1 MCEVPPKRLGHLTQI
16 PTWIHFFLA
25 NLANFH
31 VAAILAISTR
41 IIVWAGGAHQKVP
54 LKMAFLT

>member
-1 MCEVPPKRLGHLTQI
+1 MDT
-16 PTWIHFFLA
+16 FFSA
-25 NLANFH
+25 NLPNFY

-54 LKMAFLT
+54 LKVVFLT